1 MTIDIADIKKR
12 MQKHGFLDVALRY
25 CHSGDANVINSSC
38 NILHIVFSKS
48 YFSQATAE
56 AICRRINIF
65 GLDEETKGRI
75 IFISLLIITV
85 CHSNSFVLFVLGLS
99 FSGREFDDLTTEEQ
113 RLACM
118 NARLVRFL

>member
-1 MTIDIADIKKR
+1 M
-12 MQKHGFLDVALRY
+12 
-25 CHSGDANVINSSC
+25 
-38 NILHIVFSKS
+38 FSKS